1 MTCFQER
8 VGTIADMYYDPP
20 SEDKL
25 SHGFVPSWAIGLKIR
40 TRVSPVRAKVTYRN
54 FCLTRLRVLCNENF
68 KPINLVVTSLAGIIN
83 YDMRTCVCS
92 RYNAR
97 SDWLILGDYS
107 PVIPTGRLWTS
118 KNHAKSHI
126 INYLLTS
133 NVQPLRKNLNL
144 GRAVLTPV
152 NTARSRSEISPY

>member
-92 RYNAR
+92 RYNAL
-97 SDWLILGDYS
+97 SYWLILGHS
-107 PVIPTGRLWTS
+107 PVMPTGRLWS
-118 KNHAKSHI
+118 RKNQAKSKKPS
-126 INYLLTS
+126 LLFS
-133 NVQPLRKNLNL
+133 R
-144 GRAVLTPV
+144 GRS
-152 NTARSRSEISPY
+152 SRRYNDFS